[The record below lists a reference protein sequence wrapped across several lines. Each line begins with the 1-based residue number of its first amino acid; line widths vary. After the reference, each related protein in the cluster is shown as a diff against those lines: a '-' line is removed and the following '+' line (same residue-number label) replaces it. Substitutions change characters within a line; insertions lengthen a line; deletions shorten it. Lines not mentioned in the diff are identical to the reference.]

1 VGIRSLVAC
10 SVVVVSSGLL
20 AADDRGE
27 GAVEAVATSPGVTV
41 IAAATRTR
49 PWVHPTVPS
58 DVAAKLGAAIDLASD
73 RVARF
78 PACADL
84 FSSLGADATR
94 TLESVLYLPA
104 APENEAE
111 ACRHILA
118 HTFVGDSRTWVCSRI
133 TEVSDSQAAMVVIH
147 EALHH
152 AGLSERGRDRR
163 AMTSARINEMVSV
176 RCRL

>member
-1 VGIRSLVAC
+1 MGIRTWVAC
-10 SVVVVSSGLL
+10 SVVAVSSGFL
-20 AADDRGE
+20 AADDRGD
-27 GAVEAVATSPGVTV
+27 GALEAVTTSPGVTV
-41 IAAATRTR
+41 IAAASRTR

-58 DVAAKLGAAIDLASD
+58 EVAAKLGAAIDLAND

-84 FSSLGADATR
+84 FSSLGADAAQ

-104 APENEAE
+104 APENEAA

-118 HTFVGDSRTWVCSRI
+118 HTFVGDSRTWVCRRI
-133 TEVSDSQAAMVVIH
+133 TEVSDSQAAMVLIH

-152 AGLSERGRDRR
+152 AGLSERARDRR